1 MRAEAGF
8 PWFRAWRTRGQKEG
22 GGVSARPHFANP
34 RASPPAVTDRDT
46 DPLLLDSERR
56 YLENPAGS
64 TRVTWRVVP
73 PHPSIRTAAPFSICV
88 TSVDRRSAT
97 TSRLSGSP
105 ISTSGLDQGLAILD
119 ATFMQASTIMSRRR
133 VLTGRRGSREH
144 AVPSDGLVERLGL
157 A

>member
-22 GGVSARPHFANP
+22 GGVSARAHFANP
-34 RASPPAVTDRDT
+34 RVSHAAVTDRNA

-64 TRVTWRVVP
+64 TRVTWRAVP

-88 TSVDRRSAT
+88 TSVDTRSAT
-97 TSRLSGSP
+97 TFRLRGSP
-105 ISTSGLDQGLAILD
+105 ISTSRAQP
-119 ATFMQASTIMSRRR
+119 
-133 VLTGRRGSREH
+133 GSRPHYPGCHIH
-144 AVPSDGLVERLGL
+144 AGVDHHVSQTRTNGKAREPGP
-157 A
+157 